1 MDRSLFATTLSLL
14 LSSLVLAT
22 AAHAQAAPQPSD
34 MIPETGKPA
43 AVNAWSHN
51 ELMRLYSWVIINESE
66 HECNR
71 VLNVQERNDGG
82 VLATCSS
89 YAPAGKMLRYRVDQL
104 PLKPGFAERWFRVT
118 PVRAS
123 NVPDAPTKHVQRR
136 R

>member
-1 MDRSLFATTLSLL
+1 MDRSLFATKLAFL
-14 LSSLVLAT
+14 LSTLVLAM

-34 MIPETGKPA
+34 MIPETGKPV

-71 VLNVQERNDGG
+71 VLDVQERSDGG
-82 VLATCSS
+82 VLATCSA

-118 PVRAS
+118 PVRAA
-123 NVPDAPTKHVQRR
+123 NAPDAPTNPVKRR